1 MIWQMGSLLERLK
14 EASGALEESSPFS
27 IQSGPKFDRVSQFTP
42 PQGVDHEI
50 ADVLTERLPRVQVIG
65 VGGAGNNAVYRLMNS
80 EVDAECVA
88 VNTDAQHLLSTRAHR
103 KLLIGK
109 DSSRGF
115 GAGNN
120 PEIGET
126 AARES
131 LEEIKNVLHGNM
143 VFITCGLGGGTGT
156 GAAHVIAKQA
166 KEKGAL
172 TVSICTLPFQME
184 GVKRYENARS
194 GLKKLYEAS
203 DTVIVVP
210 NEKLLQISEEITMM
224 AAFRIADEVLL
235 RAVKAITEL
244 ITKPQLINLDFA
256 DVRKILTEGGMAM
269 IGLGESDH
277 QTVKVEEAVFEAL
290 KNPLLDDLDISRA
303 KKGLICV
310 SGGEGLALK
319 DAEEAVMKIATEIDN
334 SAEIIW
340 GATINPDLGNRIR
353 VIVVLSDVHSP
364 LTGNDGLYYSN
375 NDLSALLPDLDTPFS
390 VVSMQKLSNSKEK
403 KNIQASPF
411 DLENKILNETKK
423 TRKKFLGL
431 F

>member
-1 MIWQMGSLLERLK
+1 
-14 EASGALEESSPFS
+14 
-27 IQSGPKFDRVSQFTP
+27 
-42 PQGVDHEI
+42 
-50 ADVLTERLPRVQVIG
+50 VQVLGI
-65 VGGAGNNAVYRLMNS
+65 GGAGNNAVYRLMNTG
-80 EVDAECVA
+80 VDAECVA
-88 VNTDAQHLLSTRAHR
+88 VNTDAQHLLSTRAHK

-109 DSSRGF
+109 DTSRGF

-120 PEIGET
+120 PEIGEA

-131 LEEIKNVLHGNM
+131 LEDIKNMIQANM

-194 GLKKLYEAS
+194 GLKKLYDAS

-210 NEKLLQISEEITMM
+210 NEKLLQLSDDITMM

-277 QTVKVEEAVFEAL
+277 QNMKVDEAVFESL
-290 KNPLLDDLDISRA
+290 RNPLLDDLDISRA

-319 DAEEAVMKIATEIDN
+319 DAEVAVMKIATEIDN

-340 GATINPDLGNRIR
+340 GATIDPELGNKIRI
-353 VIVVLSDVHSP
+353 IVVLSDVHSP
-364 LTGNDGLYYSN
+364 LTENDGLYYSN
-375 NDLSALLPDLDTPFS
+375 SDLEALLSDLDSPFS
-390 VVSMQKLSNSKEK
+390 IISAQKQQQDSLKKGFPARFSIEDDSISDEPKKE
-403 KNIQASPF
+403 
-411 DLENKILNETKK
+411 
-423 TRKKFLGL
+423 RKKFLGI

>member
-1 MIWQMGSLLERLK
+1 MESIKNDILNGTGSFKNLGESKNEPISLY
-14 EASGALEESSPFS
+14 STSSPR
-27 IQSGPKFDRVSQFTP
+27 IDN
-42 PQGVDHEI
+42 EI
-50 ADVLTERLPRVQVIG
+50 ADILTERLPRVQVIG
-65 VGGAGNNAVYRLMNS
+65 VGGAGNNAVYRLMNT

-88 VNTDAQHLLSTRAHR
+88 VNTDAQHLLSTRAH
-103 KLLIGK
+103 KKVLIGK
-109 DSSRGF
+109 DTSRGF

-131 LEEIKNVLHGNM
+131 LDEIKNMIQGNM

-184 GVKRYENARS
+184 GVKRYENART

-210 NEKLLQISEEITMM
+210 NEKLLQISDDITMM

-277 QTVKVEEAVFEAL
+277 QHMKVDEAVFESL
-290 KNPLLDDLDISRA
+290 RNPLLDDLDISRA

-319 DAEEAVMKIATEIDN
+319 DAEEAVMKIAAEIDN

-340 GATINPDLGNRIR
+340 GATIDPDLGNNIR

-364 LTGNDGLYYSN
+364 LTESDGLYYSKS
-375 NDLSALLPDLDTPFS
+375 DLESLLSDLDSPFS
-390 VVSMQKLSNSKEK
+390 VISPKKTQKHETRKGFPTARFTIEEEPQDPENK
-403 KNIQASPF
+403 KNR
-411 DLENKILNETKK
+411 
-423 TRKKFLGL
+423 RKFFGL